1 MLTLDTTIQD
11 AADSQILHPGSRRL
25 FSLWETLRAEQA
37 YPTREAFTF
46 DSIKDLMPDLVVLDR
61 DNLRN
66 SYKFRLAG
74 SRVCRLFNENQ
85 TGRDALAG
93 WDNFES
99 DVVRKHLTLALTDYQ
114 PALVRMR
121 LKTDTGQVVAAEMIA
136 LPIQMR
142 GNNRVQLIGGLF
154 AFRDVGA
161 IGHKAILGRELISA
175 RMIWTE
181 HREAPR
187 RLAVNFLARP
197 KFGRFAIINGGK
209 SI

>member
-1 MLTLDTTIQD
+1 MLTQDTTIQD
-11 AADSQILHPGSRRL
+11 GADSQILHPGSRRL

-37 YPTREAFTF
+37 YPTREAFSF

-85 TGRDALAG
+85 TGKDALAD
-93 WDNFES
+93 WDNFEA
-99 DVVRKHLTLALTDYQ
+99 DVVRKHLTMALTEYQ

-121 LKTDTGQVVAAEMIA
+121 MKTDTGQVVAAEMIA
-136 LPIQMR
+136 LPVQMR
-142 GNNRVQLIGGLF
+142 ASNRVQLIGGLF
-154 AFRDVGA
+154 AFRNVNT
-161 IGHKAILGRELISA
+161 IGHNTILGRELISA

-187 RLAVNFLARP
+187 RRDAMSISRP
-197 KFGRFAIINGGK
+197 KFGSFAIINGGK
-209 SI
+209 SN

>member
-1 MLTLDTTIQD
+1 MLTQDTTIRD
-11 AADSQILHPGSRRL
+11 GADSQILHPGSRRL

-37 YPTREAFTF
+37 YPTREAFGF

-61 DNLRN
+61 DNIRN

-85 TGRDALAG
+85 TGKDALAG

-99 DVVRKHLTLALTDYQ
+99 DVVRKHLTLSLTEYQ

-121 LKTDTGQVVAAEMIA
+121 MKTDTGQVVAAEMIA
-136 LPIQMR
+136 LPVQMR
-142 GNNRVQLIGGLF
+142 GSNRVQLIGGLF
-154 AFRDVGA
+154 AFRDVNA
-161 IGHKAILGRELISA
+161 IGHNTIVGRELISA

-187 RLAVNFLARP
+187 RLAASAAVRP
-197 KFGRFAIINGGK
+197 KFGSFAIIKGGK
-209 SI
+209 VD

>member
-1 MLTLDTTIQD
+1 MLTQDTTIRD
-11 AADSQILHPGSRRL
+11 GADSQILHPGSRRL

-37 YPTREAFTF
+37 YPTRESFAF

-66 SYKFRLAG
+66 SFKFRLAG
-74 SRVCRLFNENQ
+74 SRVCRIFNENQ
-85 TGRDALAG
+85 TGKDALAG

-99 DVVRKHLTLALTDYQ
+99 EVVRKHLTLALTEYQ

-121 LKTDTGQVVAAEMIA
+121 LKSDVAQIVAAEMIV
-136 LPIQMR
+136 LPVQMR

-154 AFRDVGA
+154 AFRDVGS
-161 IGHKAILGRELISA
+161 IGHRAILGRELISA

-181 HREAPR
+181 HRETPR
-187 RLAVNFLARP
+187 RLAATLIGRP
-197 KFGRFAIINGGK
+197 KFGSFAIINGGK
-209 SI
+209 TN